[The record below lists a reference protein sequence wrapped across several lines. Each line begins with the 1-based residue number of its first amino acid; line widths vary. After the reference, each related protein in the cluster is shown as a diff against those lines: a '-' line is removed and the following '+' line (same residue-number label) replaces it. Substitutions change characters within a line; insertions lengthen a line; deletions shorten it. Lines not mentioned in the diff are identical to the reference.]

1 MAPARIL
8 IVEDDDALLEG
19 LRDVLE
25 LSGFRVTTA
34 RNGVEGLAAL
44 NSGPLPDLIISD
56 IMMPRMD
63 GYQFYNQVRAHP
75 EWVNVPFIFLTARGE
90 KTDIRRGKLLGADDY
105 LTKPFDEEDLIVA
118 IRAKLS
124 RRAQLEAAH
133 RYEIADLKRTIL
145 TTLNHEFRTPL
156 TYITTYTDILQ
167 NSGPD
172 LTAEDFKDF
181 MRGIQVGSE
190 RLRRLVEDFILLVE
204 LQTGEA
210 QKTYERRREPI
221 ADLPALL
228 GKVLTNSQARAA
240 ARNVELVAVLSE
252 TLPLVVADRDY
263 LSNGVRRLI
272 DNAIKFSKKEGGK
285 VYLTTRSN
293 DQRVSIQV
301 RDEGVGIRTE
311 ELGKL
316 FDMFHQIDRA
326 KMEQQ
331 GSGSGL
337 AIARSIAEMHG
348 GSLSVE
354 SEYGVGSTFTV
365 ELPVAG
371 PTQGLALPSAGGAV
385 G

>member
-1 MAPARIL
+1 MAAARIL

-34 RNGVEGLAAL
+34 RNGVEGLAVL
-44 NSGPLPDLIISD
+44 NSDPLPDLIISD
-56 IMMPRMD
+56 IMMPHMD
-63 GYQFYNQVRAHP
+63 GYQFYSQVRARP

-172 LTAEDFKDF
+172 LSSEDFKDF

-190 RLRRLVEDFILLVE
+190 RLRRLVEDFIFLVE

-210 QKTYERRREPI
+210 QRTYEGRREAL
-221 ADLPALL
+221 ADLPRLL
-228 GKVLTNSQARAA
+228 NKVLANSQARAA
-240 ARNVELVAVLSE
+240 ARGVELIAL
-252 TLPLVVADRDY
+252 LPESLPMVVADREF
-263 LSNGVRRLI
+263 LSNAVGRLI
-272 DNAIKFSKKEGGK
+272 DNGIKFSKKDRGK
-285 VYLTTRSN
+285 VYLSAQADDR
-293 DQRVSIQV
+293 RVSIQV
-301 RDEGVGIRTE
+301 KDEGVGIRVE
-311 ELGKL
+311 ELERL
-316 FDMFHQIDRA
+316 FDIFHQIDRA

-337 AIARSIAEMHG
+337 AIARSVAEMHG
-348 GSLSVE
+348 GSLAVE
-354 SEYGVGSTFTV
+354 SEYGVGSMFTI
-365 ELPVAG
+365 ELPV
-371 PTQGLALPSAGGAV
+371 V
-385 G
+385 GS